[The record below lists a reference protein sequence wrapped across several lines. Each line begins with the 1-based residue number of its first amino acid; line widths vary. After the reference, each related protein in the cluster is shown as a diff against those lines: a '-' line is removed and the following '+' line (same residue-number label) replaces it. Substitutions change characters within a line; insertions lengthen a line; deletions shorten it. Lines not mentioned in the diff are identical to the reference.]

1 MRLFGALCR
10 RKHMPNGHIWRG
22 KDRLSKPVT
31 ISDVQQLRN
40 DFEIQEKN
48 MFYLR
53 HSYLTP
59 EQSFG
64 HARELGKR
72 EENFLKMITRKKD
85 FKDNITIESVLGHL
99 RYKEAWD

>member
-1 MRLFGALCR
+1 
-10 RKHMPNGHIWRG
+10 MPNGHIWRG

-59 EQSFG
+59 VSP
-64 HARELGKR
+64 RYC
-72 EENFLKMITRKKD
+72 FLY
-85 FKDNITIESVLGHL
+85 H
-99 RYKEAWD
+99 